1 MNNSKAIQNFN
12 GLDKILYRLPV
23 LILGLILFFRSII
36 TLTLIIVGVDE
47 CRSFNNNF
55 LNYLYGIAL
64 AVGLEILL
72 TVLSLLNAQFRS
84 EISKTAANG
93 GLVIIVLLTIFAS
106 VLMEQLNFN
115 LNIYVMINLH
125 IFNFISI
132 LLSEWIGFLV
142 KTNNEKYKEN
152 KEISFA
158 NVETVK
164 ETQEIIVET
173 KKFPLEILEIKN
185 NNALSFKDKAKEIM
199 NFANYKDFF
208 KTNKQFADFLQTT
221 PSTITK
227 AKENKQLEMV

>member
-1 MNNSKAIQNFN
+1 
-12 GLDKILYRLPV
+12 L
-23 LILGLILFFRSII
+23 
-36 TLTLIIVGVDE
+36 
-47 CRSFNNNF
+47 
-55 LNYLYGIAL
+55 
-64 AVGLEILL
+64 LEILL

-93 GLVIIVLLTIFAS
+93 GLVIIILLTIFAS

-142 KTNNEKYKEN
+142 KNNNEKYKEI

-158 NVETVK
+158 NMETIMKTQETVK
-164 ETQEIIVET
+164 ETQEINVET
-173 KKFPLEILEIKN
+173 KKFPVEILEIKN
-185 NNALSFKDKAKEIM
+185 NNTLSFKEKAKEIM

-208 KTNKQFADFLQTT
+208 KTDKQFADFLQTT
-221 PSTITK
+221 TSTITK